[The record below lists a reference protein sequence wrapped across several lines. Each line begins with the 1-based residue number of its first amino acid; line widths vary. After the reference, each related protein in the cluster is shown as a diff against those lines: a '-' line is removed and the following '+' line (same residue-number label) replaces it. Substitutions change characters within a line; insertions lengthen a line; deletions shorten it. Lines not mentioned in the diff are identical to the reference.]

1 MQGIGAEHPA
11 APQALELQYKIN
23 YSAVLGG
30 PFHLKLSAYDLT
42 FNNGVW
48 RFLTVYSQPCFSAN
62 AFAASSLSKQSAES
76 PTLAYGSPVDVHPIN
91 GFSHF
96 CVDMKLIFHL
106 PTFPDPC

>member
-42 FNNGVW
+42 CK
-48 RFLTVYSQPCFSAN
+48 RQ
-62 AFAASSLSKQSAES
+62 KQIIKKVKH
-76 PTLAYGSPVDVHPIN
+76 G
-91 GFSHF
+91 
-96 CVDMKLIFHL
+96 
-106 PTFPDPC
+106 